1 MSSIHTTLNVYPVI
15 ERLLWV
21 FGTGF
26 LLVVVFNIKN
36 LKGIFNS
43 EAWKR
48 YLGWLLIA
56 PVFLTGVVFGGL
68 ISILITGFLMY
79 SSIREFTLME
89 ELPSKFYVVLLMSG
103 LLSMLVAIFKPE
115 IMLMLP
121 FLYLV
126 ITAGVAIF
134 TKTPQNMIHKVYIV
148 LFGSVWICYSIPHMC
163 LFRTIENGQGL
174 LVLIG
179 FAVALSDIGTYS
191 FGKLFNKIG
200 LGGAEFCI
208 AQNISP
214 NKTWIGTA
222 GAFIGAATATVMFSG
237 IAGGLNAV
245 EILLITIAVAICAV
259 TGDLTE
265 SLVKRSCGTKDSG
278 TLIMG
283 HGGILDRID
292 SFLFSIVIIYHLK
305 TFL

>member
-1 MSSIHTTLNVYPVI
+1 
-15 ERLLWV
+15 V

-26 LLVVVFNIKN
+26 LLVVAFNIKN
-36 LKGIFNS
+36 LKGIFSS

-56 PVFLTGVVFGGL
+56 PVFLTGAVFGGL
-68 ISILITGFLMY
+68 VSILITGFLMF

-89 ELPSKFYVVLLMSG
+89 KLPLRFYNVLLLSG
-103 LLSMLVAIFKPE
+103 VLSLLVAIFKPE
-115 IMLMLP
+115 NMLMLP
-121 FLYLV
+121 FFYLV
-126 ITAGVAIF
+126 ITAAVAIF
-134 TKTPQNMIHKVYIV
+134 TKTPPHLIHKVYIV
-148 LFGSVWICYSIPHMC
+148 LFGSVWICYSISHMC
-163 LFRTIENGQGL
+163 LFNTIENGQGL
-174 LVLIG
+174 LILIG

-191 FGKLFNKIG
+191 FGKIFNKIG
-200 LGGAEFCI
+200 LGGTAFCI

-222 GAFIGAATATVMFSG
+222 GAFVGAGIATVMFSG
-237 IAGGLNAV
+237 IAGGLNAA

-278 TLIMG
+278 VLIVG

-305 TFL
+305 TFI